1 MKLIIGDILKS
12 LLDGEDY
19 MIKKVVENMAMLESQ
34 NGKKQI
40 LTEVDALKL
49 FYRRKEEIKVW
60 TKIESRERGTGEPI
74 AIKEGDVPVE
84 VNGWEEVTY
93 DRDEFTK

>member
-40 LTEVDALKL
+40 LTELDTLKL
-49 FYRRKEEIKVW
+49 FYRKRQEIS
-60 TKIESRERGTGEPI
+60 ES
-74 AIKEGDVPVE
+74 
-84 VNGWEEVTY
+84 
-93 DRDEFTK
+93 

>member
-1 MKLIIGDILKS
+1 VLNPFTSKVTFSSLKLQQNFSTDVKRLKENGGNSMKLIIGDILKS

-40 LTEVDALKL
+40 LTELDTLKL
-49 FYRRKEEIKVW
+49 FYRKRQEIS
-60 TKIESRERGTGEPI
+60 ES
-74 AIKEGDVPVE
+74 
-84 VNGWEEVTY
+84 
-93 DRDEFTK
+93 

>member
-1 MKLIIGDILKS
+1 MKPIIGDILKS

-40 LTEVDALKL
+40 LTELDTLKL
-49 FYRRKEEIKVW
+49 FYRKRQEIS
-60 TKIESRERGTGEPI
+60 ES
-74 AIKEGDVPVE
+74 
-84 VNGWEEVTY
+84 
-93 DRDEFTK
+93 

>member
-1 MKLIIGDILKS
+1 MKSIIGDILKS

-40 LTEVDALKL
+40 LTEVDTLRL
-49 FYRRKEEIKVW
+49 FYRKKQEIS
-60 TKIESRERGTGEPI
+60 E
-74 AIKEGDVPVE
+74 
-84 VNGWEEVTY
+84 N
-93 DRDEFTK
+93 

>member
-1 MKLIIGDILKS
+1 MKLIIGDTLKS

-40 LTEVDALKL
+40 LTELDTLKL
-49 FYRRKEEIKVW
+49 FYRKRQEIS
-60 TKIESRERGTGEPI
+60 ES
-74 AIKEGDVPVE
+74 
-84 VNGWEEVTY
+84 
-93 DRDEFTK
+93 